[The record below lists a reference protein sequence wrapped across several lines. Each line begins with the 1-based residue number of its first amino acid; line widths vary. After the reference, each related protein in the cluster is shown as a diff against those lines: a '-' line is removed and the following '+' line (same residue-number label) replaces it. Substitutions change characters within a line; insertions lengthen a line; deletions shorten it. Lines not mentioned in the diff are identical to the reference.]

1 MLLSSG
7 ISFKWSIVENTSYC
21 LILTLLHAVNSS
33 LNEDHWSIEIVMET
47 IKKILIALFLNVKE

>member
-1 MLLSSG
+1 M
-7 ISFKWSIVENTSYC
+7 ENTSYC